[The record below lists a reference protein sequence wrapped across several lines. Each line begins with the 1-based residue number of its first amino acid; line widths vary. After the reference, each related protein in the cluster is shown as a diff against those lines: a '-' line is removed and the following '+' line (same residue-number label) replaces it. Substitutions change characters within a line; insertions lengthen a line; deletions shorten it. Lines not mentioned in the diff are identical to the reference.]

1 VFGVVCV
8 KRSTQLETLESRR
21 VLDPRRLLGQPSHAT
36 MRTRETRRWFLGAA
50 LLVGAC
56 FPEDKLVVPRDA
68 ARDTGLDRVDVVT
81 DHVTI
86 DENIATAKDVAP
98 DTFDDA
104 AMDADIAVKD
114 AASDAGGACVALPTE
129 RVTSMPVGE
138 RITNANDIAFDD
150 AGRLA
155 VAAGRAVRVTDNM
168 GNTSTVF
175 SGLPGDVH
183 TLRFTSRGDLI
194 ALVLLTNTDGGTD
207 GGTDA
212 GRPDAGL
219 DASADVA
226 SDARSDGPADVSTS
240 AQLAA
245 IYRGTLGTTTPM
257 QRLGMIRQP
266 GGLTVG
272 PNDVIWFTE
281 TSAGTVSRFSSGDS
295 TPTVVVTDV
304 PSPTL
309 VAFDLVGS
317 ALLIASP
324 VDGGTLYRAEIFD
337 TGAGTTS
344 APAQIE
350 ARALGDITGLAVDSC
365 SNIYVT
371 DARGQRV
378 LRLTRPVTTPVVL
391 FDDVMQPRGL
401 AFAQGDMRDPRALHT
416 LSSDQVRAANVTAP
430 GAPLPLF
437 SH

>member
-1 VFGVVCV
+1 MC
-8 KRSTQLETLESRR
+8 
-21 VLDPRRLLGQPSHAT
+21 
-36 MRTRETRRWFLGAA
+36 TRETRRWFLGAA
-50 LLVGAC
+50 LFVGAC
-56 FPEDKLVVPRDA
+56 FPEDKLVVPRDG
-68 ARDTGLDRVDVVT
+68 ARDTGLDHLDVVT
-81 DHVTI
+81 DRGAH
-86 DENIATAKDVAP
+86 DEDIATTKDTAP
-98 DTFDDA
+98 DTFEDA
-104 AMDADIAVKD
+104 GMDADVAVKD
-114 AASDAGGACVALPTE
+114 AASDAGGACAMLPTE

-155 VAAGRAVRVTDNM
+155 VATGRALRVTDNT
-168 GNTSTVF
+168 GATRAVF
-175 SGLPGDVH
+175 TGLPGDVH
-183 TLRFTSRGDLI
+183 TVRFTSRGDVI
-194 ALVLLTNTDGGTD
+194 VLVLLTSTDGGTD
-207 GGTDA
+207 GGADASVDASRPDAGPDA

-219 DASADVA
+219 DASTDVT
-226 SDARSDGPADVSTS
+226 SDARADGPNDAAASGPVG
-240 AQLAA
+240 A
-245 IYRGTLGTTTPM
+245 IYRGTLAANAPM

-281 TSAGTVSRFSSGDS
+281 TSAGTVSRLSSGDS
-295 TPTVVVTDV
+295 AASVVVTDV

-324 VDGGTLYRAEIFD
+324 VDGGTLFRSEIFD

-344 APAQIE
+344 APAQVE
-350 ARALGDITGLAVDSC
+350 ARGLGDITGLAVDSC
-365 SNIYVT
+365 GNIYVT

-401 AFAQGDMRDPRALHT
+401 AFAQGDMRDPRVLHT
-416 LSSDQVRAANVTAP
+416 LSGDQVRAGNVTAP

>member
-1 VFGVVCV
+1 
-8 KRSTQLETLESRR
+8 
-21 VLDPRRLLGQPSHAT
+21 
-36 MRTRETRRWFLGAA
+36 MRTRESRRWLLGAT

-56 FPEDKLVVPRDA
+56 FPEDKLVVPRDG
-68 ARDTGLDRVDVVT
+68 ARDTGLDRIDAVTDRGTSDEDVATTKDAPVDTSLHDAATDAEDAVADVVPE
-81 DHVTI
+81 VG
-86 DENIATAKDVAP
+86 
-98 DTFDDA
+98 
-104 AMDADIAVKD
+104 
-114 AASDAGGACVALPTE
+114 SACMSLPTE
-129 RVTSMPVGE
+129 RVTSMPVSE
-138 RITNANDIAFDD
+138 RIANANDIAFDD

-212 GRPDAGL
+212 SVDAGRPDAGL

-272 PNDVIWFTE
+272 PNDVIWFSE
-281 TSAGTVSRFSSGDS
+281 TAAGTVSRFSSGDS

-416 LSSDQVRAANVTAP
+416 LSGDQVRAANVTAP